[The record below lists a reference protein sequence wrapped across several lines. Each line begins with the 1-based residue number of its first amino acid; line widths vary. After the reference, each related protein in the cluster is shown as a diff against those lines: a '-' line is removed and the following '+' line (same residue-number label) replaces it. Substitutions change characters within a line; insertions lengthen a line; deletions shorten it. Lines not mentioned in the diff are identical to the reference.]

1 LLIFCTQTLHSPS
14 YYYEPKDSSA
24 ARPQAFKGCVDLL
37 RATVAKGANDLSL
50 VVNTDPTLAA
60 QQPHKFKSFTQL
72 VMYAHFTSLG
82 EKL

>member
-1 LLIFCTQTLHSPS
+1 MLIFCTQTLHSPS
-14 YYYEPKDSSA
+14 YYYEPKDGSA
-24 ARPQAFKGCVDLL
+24 AQAFKGCVDLL

-72 VMYAHFTSLG
+72 VMYAYVTSLG